1 MSYIDKIKKIEYLQ
15 TIQGRFYELT
25 YWKSPLDKV
34 RLKSKEYFDLGAK
47 WEHRNEYDP
56 NDVIFTEPDFDE
68 NGENGFK
75 VNYEVTVSNG
85 GVVGNYKDQ
94 ADFIRFVN
102 YYLRDEVV
110 KITEVDLNKKNEFYS
125 LIHEDLILKFNARN
139 SLNLEYFYQ
148 MINYIAVYRYELT
161 KELQKR
167 FSEMV
172 FSVALICN
180 DELKQETLIGIAGNY
195 ENLKL

>member
-1 MSYIDKIKKIEYLQ
+1 MSYIDKIKKIEYLE

-34 RLKSKEYFDLGAK
+34 RLKSKEYSDSGAK
-47 WEHRNEYDP
+47 WEHQNEYDP
-56 NDVIFTEPDFDE
+56 NDVMFIEPDFDE
-68 NGENGFK
+68 KGESGLK
-75 VNYEVTVSNG
+75 VNYEVTASNG
-85 GVVGNYKDQ
+85 GVVGTYKDRK
-94 ADFIRFVN
+94 DFIRFVK
-102 YYLRDEVV
+102 YYLLDVV
-110 KITEVDLNKKNEFYS
+110 VNITEVDLNKKNEFYS
-125 LIHEDLILKFNARN
+125 LVHEDLILKFNARN
-139 SLNLEYFYQ
+139 SVNLEYFYQ

-180 DELKQETLIGIAGNY
+180 DELKQETLIGIASNY
-195 ENLKL
+195 ESLR